1 MNIQMPKRN
10 VTHKTYISIDSYN
23 TWPQI
28 IKFKILSTY
37 LASLLNSVGTH
48 SASSAFPKLLLLS
61 LRKIYATF
69 HFINYL
75 SPHIWTNILPDN
87 HYTDP
92 LHYKWVSLLII
103 GTIWNN

>member
-1 MNIQMPKRN
+1 MYIQMPKRII
-10 VTHKTYISIDSYN
+10 THKTYISIDSYN

-28 IKFKILSTY
+28 IKFKILPTY
-37 LASLLNSVGTH
+37 LVSLFNSVGTR
-48 SASSAFPKLLLLS
+48 SASSVFPKLLLLS
-61 LRKIYATF
+61 PRKIYATF

-75 SPHIWTNILPDN
+75 YPHTWANILSDN